1 MAARAPAEGPFT
13 EHPVTGYLGHDELSP
28 GATLQVHASGPAG
41 PARLAVTRGAAPAPG
56 GPRWGERPVGWADPV
71 EVALT
76 PRPLACGSYLEV
88 VPGPPAPG
96 TFTFA
101 LWCRPTLIDG
111 AWHAL
116 ASQRLGGQPGWA
128 VFLTAAGVLAA
139 VVHAGGR
146 AHWCAAKDPLVADAW
161 QLVAVTR
168 DAAEGTLAV
177 ARWNPATSAAS
188 TVDTVPADATATVS
202 GDGRLLLGAYETGA
216 GEVAGHFDGKLARP
230 VLLGRAISVEDM
242 AGGAPSDDAAA
253 IAAWRFERDV
263 GAVRVADSTG
273 HGHDAE
279 VRNAPLRAVT
289 GPGWSGRPGRRYT
302 EAPADYDAIHLH
314 ADDLDDARWPVSAEL
329 PIGRDAEPGI
339 HLARLRTADDELCL
353 PFVVVSE
360 APAHPLAYLA
370 PTLTWQAYASDRSVH
385 EFAEDG
391 VTDALG
397 GLYDLHPDGSPR
409 HLSSR
414 LRPSRS
420 GVPERGARAW
430 GAHTVAADLMLTG
443 GLEALGL
450 AHDVLADR
458 RLHDGGSALLAPYR
472 CVVVGPHPEYTTA
485 AMRDAFDAYLAQG
498 GRIVY
503 LGGNGFYWVTSLDPA
518 RPHLIEVRKGGL
530 GEVGPEFKSQPGQ
543 AQHQTTLEDGGF
555 WSERGRPPRA
565 LTGVEFVA
573 NGHVDGRDGRGFTRL
588 PAAADPRYAWVFDGV
603 AEEPIGA
610 YGANLGSAA
619 GYEMDAVLP
628 WTWSEDQP
636 APVALARCVDATLYG
651 PRLISV
657 APVADIA
664 LRVLPNGGAT
674 FAAGSITWSGS
685 LAEHGFANGVARITA
700 NVLRRFAE
708 TPPGRS
714 VASG

>member
-1 MAARAPAEGPFT
+1 MTARGPAEGPFS
-13 EHPVTGYLGHDELSP
+13 EHPVTGYLGLDELAR
-28 GATLQVHASGPAG
+28 GATLRVHASGPALSG
-41 PARLAVTRGAAPAPG
+41 RLSVTRAAAPAPG
-56 GPRWGERPVGWADPV
+56 GRGWGERPIGWVDSV
-71 EVALT
+71 EVALA

-88 VPGPPAPG
+88 EPGPTVPG

-101 LWCRPTLIDG
+101 MWCRPTLIAG
-111 AWHAL
+111 TWHAL
-116 ASQRLGGQPGWA
+116 ASQRLRGAPGWA
-128 VFLTAAGVLAA
+128 VFITAAGVLTA
-139 VVHAGGR
+139 VVHEGGR
-146 AHWCAAKDPLVADAW
+146 AHWCAAKDPLVLDVW
-161 QLVAVTR
+161 QLIAVTR

-177 ARWNPATSAAS
+177 VRWNPATSAKP
-188 TVDTVPADATATVS
+188 TVDTVPVGADATIS
-202 GDGRLLLGAYETGA
+202 GDGRLLLGAYETKA
-216 GEVAGHFDGKLARP
+216 GEVSGHFNGKLARP
-230 VLLGRAISVEDM
+230 VLVGRAIAVEDL
-242 AGGAPSDDAAA
+242 ASGGFTDDAGA
-253 IAAWRFERDV
+253 IAGWRFERDIT
-263 GAVRVADSTG
+263 AVRVADCSG
-273 HGHDAE
+273 HGHDAD

-302 EAPADYDAIHLH
+302 DAPADYDAIHLH

-329 PIGRDAEPGI
+329 AIGPDAEPGI

-353 PFVVVSE
+353 PFVVVSDT
-360 APAHPLAYLA
+360 PTHPLAYLA

-391 VTDALG
+391 VVDALG

-414 LRPSRS
+414 LRPSRA

-450 AHDVLADR
+450 SHDVLADR
-458 RLHDGGSALLAPYR
+458 QLHEGGSALLARYR
-472 CVVVGPHPEYTTA
+472 CIVVGPHPEYTTA

-530 GEVGPEFKSQPGQ
+530 GEVGPEFKSLPGQ

-573 NGHVDGRDGRGFTRL
+573 NGHVNGRGVRGFERL
-588 PAAADPRYAWVFDGV
+588 PAAADSRYSWVFDGV
-603 AEEPIGA
+603 DEDPIGA
-610 YGANLGSAA
+610 YGANLGSAV

-628 WTWSEDQP
+628 WSWSEGQP
-636 APVALARCVDATLYG
+636 APIVLARCVDATLYG
-651 PRLISV
+651 PRLIPVS
-657 APVADIA
+657 PVADIA

-685 LAEHGFANGVARITA
+685 LAENGFANGVARITS
-700 NVLRRFAE
+700 NVLRRFVE
-708 TPPGRS
+708 TPPGRP